1 MENGIKKNVLLSLV
15 LAFSCI
21 VFFSFYAYSAFQ
33 QSMRMHSR
41 SFGIFFICT
50 FMVSI
55 SVAVF
60 YFVIGKIISDK
71 LKSGQAIKSDE
82 DKYWKLFENN
92 PSPMM
97 IFDKA
102 ANRFL
107 DVNDAALK
115 QYGYARKEF
124 LSLNIRSIQPE
135 EDRHIF
141 FEKYKYLIDTDTN
154 SSIAKHQRK
163 DGSYVDVHITNR
175 DIFFKNAKCMLV
187 LANDITLLLKTQE
200 ENRRLAAVLENTSDF
215 VTLADLEFKTIYVN
229 KAARKIRQN
238 DESEDLPQKGF
249 LDYLPEEGRAYFT
262 ENIFPVAFVQG
273 IWRGEAV
280 WIGKDQ
286 KEIPVSQVMLIE
298 KPWNGTSGFIA
309 SIARD
314 ISESKEKESEI
325 KKMNEQL
332 RALAA
337 SLQNIREEERLNMA
351 REIHDDLGQQLT
363 AIKIDVFWIAKKVQ
377 GDDEVSK
384 RLNGIISLINETVKS
399 VRKIST
405 QLRPGILDDL
415 GLIEALKWQA
425 EEFKK
430 RYEIAVDFVC
440 NTDFLVLEQPMAT
453 GLFRIFQEALTNIA
467 RHANA
472 TLVKISLKII
482 DKELVLRIQD
492 NGRGFEMYE
501 VQAQKTLGLFGMKER
516 TLMMGGQLEINSAP
530 GKGAML
536 VISAPI
542 NNHEK

>member
-1 MENGIKKNVLLSLV
+1 MESGLKKIVLLSLV

-21 VFFSFYAYSAFQ
+21 VIFSFYAYSTFE
-33 QSMRMHSR
+33 QSIRMHSR
-41 SFGIFFICT
+41 SFGIFFMCT

-55 SVAVF
+55 SGAVF
-60 YFVIGKIISDK
+60 CFAIGKIISNEV
-71 LKSGQAIKSDE
+71 KSGQAIRADG

-97 IFDKA
+97 IFNKA
-102 ANRFL
+102 TNRFL
-107 DVNDAALK
+107 DVNNEALK
-115 QYGYARKEF
+115 QYGYARDEF
-124 LSLNIRSIQPE
+124 LSLSIMSIQPE
-135 EDRHIF
+135 EDRNILF
-141 FEKYKYLIDTDTN
+141 DKYKYLIATDES
-154 SSIAKHQRK
+154 SSIVKHKRK
-163 DGSYVDVHITNR
+163 DGSFVDVRITNR
-175 DIFFKNAKCMLV
+175 DIFFKNADCMLV
-187 LANDITLLLKTQE
+187 LANDITVLLKTQE

-215 VTLADLEFKTIYVN
+215 VTLSDLEFKTIYAN

-238 DESEDLPQKGF
+238 EESEDLSQKGF
-249 LDYLPEEGRAYFT
+249 LDYLPAENRAYFT

-273 IWRGEAV
+273 IWRGEAT

-314 ISESKEKESEI
+314 ISETKGKESEI

-337 SLQNIREEERLNMA
+337 SLQNIREEERSNMA

-363 AIKIDVFWIAKKVQ
+363 AIKIDVSWIAKKIH
-377 GDDEVSK
+377 DDEVSK
-384 RLNGIISLINETVKS
+384 RLNGIISMINETVKS
-399 VRKIST
+399 IRKIST

-440 NTDFLVLEQPMAT
+440 NKDRLVLDQPIAT

-472 TLVKISLKII
+472 TLVKISLRII
-482 DKELVLRIQD
+482 GQELVLHVQD
-492 NGRGFEMYE
+492 NGIGFEMYE
-501 VQAQKTLGLFGMKER
+501 AQAQKTLGLFGMKER
-516 TLMMGGQLEINSAP
+516 TLMMGGHLEINSAQ
-530 GKGAML
+530 GKGVSL
-536 VISAPI
+536 EINVPI
-542 NNHEK
+542 NIQE